1 METGLDN
8 GGSGEQVPP
17 RDANS
22 NRVGQV
28 FCWELSME
36 ILILFVL
43 VGVPVM
49 GFFLWNDAQQKKR
62 REGLYAEAAKFMAGV
77 EMQRGLRPVA
87 TNLNLQRGERAF
99 YFGPSAL
106 HETRAVREYV
116 SASSG
121 FKVAK
126 GVYVGGTKGRSVS
139 TQEWNRIAAGTLTI
153 TDKRIVFT
161 GDGESR
167 TVPLSKLMS
176 LGASVDGV
184 EIAVEGRQ
192 KSMRFEAPNSLI
204 VQGIIKI
211 CAQAKDPQ
219 DLSQSTLK
227 ISFDGDPV
235 TELRQE
241 IVCPSCKTT
250 LLRPGGAV
258 GEIASC
264 SQCGGDFT
272 LP

>member
-1 METGLDN
+1 
-8 GGSGEQVPP
+8 
-17 RDANS
+17 
-22 NRVGQV
+22 
-28 FCWELSME
+28 ME